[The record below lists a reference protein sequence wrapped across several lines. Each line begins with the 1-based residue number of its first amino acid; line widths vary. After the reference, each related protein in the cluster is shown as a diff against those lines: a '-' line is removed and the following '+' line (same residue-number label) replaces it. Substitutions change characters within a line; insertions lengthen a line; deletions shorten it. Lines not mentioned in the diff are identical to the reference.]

1 MNDSVGIFSVYGC
14 ICRGRKKLSTDQGE
28 GCGGGNGNESSIS
41 CRTNLVDPW
50 LSSYT
55 HHRDPL
61 LPTCETHGDWWWGG
75 KQVGENWKA
84 HTPPALFWPLYLLW
98 KEMFCKIFLENVWW
112 DRFWTLMPLVN
123 SGSHFSHGKSLNRL
137 REWGMKSTHIY
148 VRKTT
153 SWLTSLV
160 SQIL

>member
-14 ICRGRKKLSTDQGE
+14 IYRGRKKLSTDQGE
-28 GCGGGNGNESSIS
+28 GCGGGNGNESGIS

-55 HHRDPL
+55 HHCDPL

-84 HTPPALFWPLYLLW
+84 HIPPSSFLATLPVVERKVLQDFFAKMCDEIGSEHSCLLLTVVLT
-98 KEMFCKIFLENVWW
+98 FL
-112 DRFWTLMPLVN
+112 MVN
-123 SGSHFSHGKSLNRL
+123 P
-137 REWGMKSTHIY
+137 
-148 VRKTT
+148 
-153 SWLTSLV
+153 
-160 SQIL
+160 